1 MFCANLNF
9 IPNPTKIDML
19 PTIETIPLLQLASG
33 DRLSIKVYKF
43 SGARQGKKVYLQA
56 NLHGNEIVGNAVIHQ
71 LIEFLMTL
79 DQEVLTGEIWLVPVC
94 NPLATNQRSHQ
105 FATGRFNAYDGKDWN
120 RIYWDYEKICQ
131 DLEEFAQSQLNLEP
145 DIIKQNYKDKIKTRF
160 EQIQAKIDAPSS
172 VQLTD
177 KYRYKVQS
185 LCLDADYLID
195 LHSNTNYGLEYLY
208 YFRDREESAKLFLLE
223 HGIMFD
229 DYDGDAFDEAFM
241 KPWLALENALS
252 KLGKQI
258 KFDVEAYTLELGT
271 GMEMNPN
278 SVSKGVRGVKNYL
291 VQKEIFN
298 IESLP
303 PEQFMELN
311 MSFRPLSQVK
321 KYWAPVGGMVQSRV
335 ALGTSVQQGDLLYQ
349 VLSFDKSEEFPT
361 VKNVHS
367 DRCGLVFHVSINQSV
382 NEGEFVLALM

>member
-1 MFCANLNF
+1 M
-9 IPNPTKIDML
+9 IPKND
-19 PTIETIPLLQLASG
+19 TIPLLQLASG
-33 DRLSIKVYKF
+33 DYLSIKVYKF
-43 SGARQGKKVYLQA
+43 SGVRPGKKVYLQA
-56 NLHGNEIVGNAVIHQ
+56 NLHGNEIVGNAVIHE

-79 DQEVLTGEIWLVPVC
+79 EPGVLVGEIWLVPVC
-94 NPLATNQRSHQ
+94 NPLATNQRSFE

-120 RIYWDYEKICQ
+120 RIYWDYEKVCRNL
-131 DLEEFAQSQLNLEP
+131 DEFAQSQLNFETDL
-145 DIIKQNYKDKIKTRF
+145 IKHNYKEKIKTAF
-160 EQIQAKIDAPSS
+160 GDLQSQIESPSS

-177 KYRYKVQS
+177 KYRYKIQS

-252 KLGKQI
+252 KLRKQI

-271 GMEMNPN
+271 GMEMNPH

-291 VQKEIFN
+291 AQKGILN

-303 PEQFMELN
+303 PEKLMQLN

-321 KYWAPVGGMVQSRV
+321 KYWSPVGGMVQSRV
-335 ALGTSVQQGDLLYQ
+335 ALGSSVQQGDLLYR

-361 VKNVHS
+361 VKNIHS
-367 DRCGLVFHVSINQSV
+367 DRDGLVFDVSINQSV
-382 NEGEFVLALM
+382 NEGEFVLAIM

>member
-1 MFCANLNF
+1 M
-9 IPNPTKIDML
+9 I
-19 PTIETIPLLQLASG
+19 PTIETITLLQLASG
-33 DRLSIKVYKF
+33 DYLSIKVYKF
-43 SGARQGKKVYLQA
+43 FGAKPGKKAYLQA

-79 DQEVLTGEIWLVPVC
+79 EPEVLTGEIWLVPVC

-105 FATGRFNAYDGKDWN
+105 FATGRFNTYDGKDWN
-120 RIYWDYEKICQ
+120 RIYWDYEKVCQ
-131 DLEEFAQSQLNLEP
+131 DLEEFAQSQINVEP
-145 DIIKQNYKDKIKTRF
+145 DIIKQNYKQKIKTSF

-241 KPWLALENALS
+241 KPWLALENTLS

-271 GMEMNPN
+271 GMAMNPN
-278 SVSKGVRGVKNYL
+278 SVSKGVCGVKNYL
-291 VQKEIFN
+291 VQKGIIN

-303 PEQFMELN
+303 PEKFMELN

-321 KYWAPVGGMVQSRV
+321 KYWSPVGGMVQSRV
-335 ALGTSVQQGDLLYQ
+335 GLGTSVQQGDLLYQ
-349 VLSFDKSEEFPT
+349 VLSFDKLKEFPN
-361 VKNVHS
+361 VKDVYS
-367 DRCGLVFHVSINQSV
+367 DRSGLVFHVSINQSV
-382 NEGEFVLALM
+382 NEGEFVLAIM